1 VEEFS
6 KNINAHT
13 HPRKGAST
21 FQDFEATYWKV
32 MKKTKN
38 NFCCQKKKKKK
49 KKKKLFLQKKKK
61 KKGEK
66 IIWRW

>member
-1 VEEFS
+1 VFS

-13 HPRKGAST
+13 QEKELTPSKI
-21 FQDFEATYWKV
+21 FEATYWKV

-38 NFCCQKKKKKK
+38 NFCCKKKRKRTKE
-49 KKKKLFLQKKKK
+49 Q

-66 IIWRW
+66 IIWRWWQL